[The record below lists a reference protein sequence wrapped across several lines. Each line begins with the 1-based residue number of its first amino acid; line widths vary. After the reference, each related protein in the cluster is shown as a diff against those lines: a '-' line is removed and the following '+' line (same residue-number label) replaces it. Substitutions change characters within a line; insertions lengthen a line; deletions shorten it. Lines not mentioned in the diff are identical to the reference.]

1 MPLAAAASEARTM
14 FDLILAGATAA
25 GLLAY
30 LVWALLC
37 PEDL

>member
-1 MPLAAAASEARTM
+1 VTAMPE
-14 FDLILAGATAA
+14 LILGGAVVA

-30 LVWALLC
+30 LLWALLR